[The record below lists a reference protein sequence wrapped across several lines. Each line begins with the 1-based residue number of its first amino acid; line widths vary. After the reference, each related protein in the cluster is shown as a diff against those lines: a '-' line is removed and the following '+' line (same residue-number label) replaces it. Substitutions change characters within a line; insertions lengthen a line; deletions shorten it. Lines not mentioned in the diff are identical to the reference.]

1 MKSKKLSE
9 KIIKTFKSN
18 GFILCEP
25 DVLLDS
31 EYIIQR
37 SGEKFKSS
45 MFTFENE
52 DGKIVSSKD
61 TDPWGRR
68 KFTYRINHKWEG
80 FYVVLEI
87 ATQATNIDS
96 TDRLLRLADRS
107 EIVRH
112 KIIRLPDEEAVR
124 RGLLENTTA

>member
-1 MKSKKLSE
+1 MRAYELMIIFDGDLNEEAISNYLSN
-9 KIIKTFKSN
+9 IASA
-18 GFILCEP
+18 
-25 DVLLDS
+25 V
-31 EYIIQR
+31 
-37 SGEKFKSS
+37 
-45 MFTFENE
+45 ENE
-52 DGKIVSSKD
+52 DGKIVSLKD